1 MFRTSFLISVLLLV
15 VCGCTNSQST
25 DGLLISGKIENVF
38 GNEQVRLLMLT
49 DEGLIV
55 VDSME
60 IDADG
65 EFAFRLSDPKPDF
78 YRVEIPG
85 RQVLNLILSGEE
97 DEVSL
102 SLSGE
107 GSDKIEI
114 SGSFAAS
121 QMLKLDSTARKM
133 NDDVQLLN
141 REALEARSSGDVATV
156 QDITD
161 QYYYLVNK
169 HTVNLKSIIESSV
182 PTLAA
187 LYGIEYL
194 DFEQEYAF
202 ADSVISLYKA
212 DFASH
217 PMAGSFIEKS
227 DAMRRLAIGADAPEI
242 NLPTPDGSLLAL
254 SSLKGKYVLIDFWA
268 AWCRPCRMEN
278 PNVVRMYNQYKDK
291 NFEIYGVSL
300 DRTKDAWLKAIE
312 DDGLIWKHVSDLQY
326 FNSEAPRM
334 YQIKAIPATY
344 LIGPDGKIIG
354 KNLRGPSLE
363 AKLKEIFG

>member
-169 HTVNLKSIIESSV
+169 HTVNLKS
-182 PTLAA
+182 
-187 LYGIEYL
+187 
-194 DFEQEYAF
+194 
-202 ADSVISLYKA
+202 
-212 DFASH
+212 
-217 PMAGSFIEKS
+217 
-227 DAMRRLAIGADAPEI
+227 
-242 NLPTPDGSLLAL
+242 
-254 SSLKGKYVLIDFWA
+254 
-268 AWCRPCRMEN
+268 
-278 PNVVRMYNQYKDK
+278 
-291 NFEIYGVSL
+291 
-300 DRTKDAWLKAIE
+300 
-312 DDGLIWKHVSDLQY
+312 
-326 FNSEAPRM
+326 
-334 YQIKAIPATY
+334 
-344 LIGPDGKIIG
+344 
-354 KNLRGPSLE
+354 
-363 AKLKEIFG
+363 